1 MIQWVLRSYVD
12 TDALFTLRNKLQFLV
27 EKNVLKCRH
36 LLLRH
41 IYDSNFRNSLVDMVG
56 DLLHGALVVLN
67 MDSRP
72 PGFVKVYQKAGH
84 HVAGICR
91 QPQTVL
97 LIRHGQR
104 GDRSR
109 CSQNQLRILQH
120 VLSINRR
127 LYAFPAPDQKG
138 PPQFML

>member
-56 DLLHGALVVLN
+56 DLLTVPSWCSIWIPDPQVL
-67 MDSRP
+67 
-72 PGFVKVYQKAGH
+72 
-84 HVAGICR
+84 
-91 QPQTVL
+91 
-97 LIRHGQR
+97 
-104 GDRSR
+104 
-109 CSQNQLRILQH
+109 
-120 VLSINRR
+120 
-127 LYAFPAPDQKG
+127 
-138 PPQFML
+138 

>member
-56 DLLHGALVVLN
+56 DLLHCALMVFD
-67 MDSRP
+67 MDGSP
-72 PGFVKVYQKAGH
+72 PCLIEVHQQAGH
-84 HVAGICR
+84 HITRVGGQAQI
-91 QPQTVL
+91 VL
-97 LIRHGQR
+97 LVRNGQ
-104 GDRSR
+104 G
-109 CSQNQLRILQH
+109 
-120 VLSINRR
+120 
-127 LYAFPAPDQKG
+127 
-138 PPQFML
+138 